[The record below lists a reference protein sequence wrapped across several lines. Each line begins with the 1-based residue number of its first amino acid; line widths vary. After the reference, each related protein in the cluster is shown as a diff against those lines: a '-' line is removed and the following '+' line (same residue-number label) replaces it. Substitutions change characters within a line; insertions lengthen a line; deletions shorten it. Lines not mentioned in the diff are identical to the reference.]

1 MKRGIMGALWEIVQT
16 GLMYGQY
23 RKSDSIEDRV
33 RVLEDHLQATQ
44 ETLRSLV
51 KKLEELHN
59 IDIDHDGRI
68 G

>member
-1 MKRGIMGALWEIVQT
+1 MGVLWEIVQT
-16 GLMYGQY
+16 GLMYGHY

-33 RVLEDHLQATQ
+33 QALEDQLKLTQ
-44 ETLRSLV
+44 NTLRELV

-59 IDIDHDGRI
+59 IDINQDGEI